1 MIDILIDELTNLI
14 RHRITNTS
22 VETVIQ
28 KINPNELFQLKNW
41 QFDWQQETRNNDVY
55 KLTVVELP
63 EKIQG
68 VISMQIKKGY
78 ILVSLVE
85 NAPFNIGK
93 NGIYEGVAGNL
104 FAFACK
110 LSFEMGF
117 EGFVSFIAK
126 TDLIEH
132 YKKMVFAKLLHGQT
146 MMIEPLEAQRLI
158 QQYFKND

>member
-1 MIDILIDELTNLI
+1 MIDILIDELTNSI

-41 QFDWQQETRNNDVY
+41 QFDWQQESRNNDVY

-110 LSFEMGF
+110 LSLEMGF

-132 YKKMVFAKLLHGQT
+132 YKKMVVRYRHSF
-146 MMIEPLEAQRLI
+146 
-158 QQYFKND
+158 